1 MKHNFCIT
9 LHFVEPDTIYNIEFK
24 GSLLQAHRAFYAL
37 SFALPLSRCEELT
50 LFQGEHQISKTTFN
64 HTLKVR

>member
-9 LHFVEPDTIYNIEFK
+9 LVFSDKAKCYNIEFY

-37 SFALPLSRCEELT
+37 AFALPLSKCNEIV
-50 LFQGEHQISKTTFN
+50 LFQGENELSRTTFT
-64 HTLKVR
+64 HSQQVR